1 MGGPLCV
8 GPQFRVREEEE
19 SVKVSPAPRRLDDRR
34 MPLAADAAFSILT
47 RGPALSAAARCV
59 ANATPARGAA
69 AFDSA
74 WHSLLRAYL
83 QRTPSA
89 CRAITRLDELGG
101 RVHNDHIA
109 MRSFVDSSGGS
120 GLAFLGEAFSAFG
133 YAPQDDIVIP
143 SLPVNAR
150 WYEPPAETAWPKVFV
165 SELRTAEL
173 PADAAAII
181 YAHVDGHYGEAAHD
195 RLRSALSAG
204 DGDALAQILDEPAWA
219 PSAEEV
225 AVVRSAD
232 GGDAALRAATEYASW
247 TLTHAHRI
255 NHLTVLQNVL
265 GLEEVAPPTAPV
277 RDLRGLNALL
287 VAEGFEFNAAGGAD
301 GLTQGTRA
309 LCLEQSSTVAD
320 RVPHTFGCGTEQSVP
335 CAFLELIERHEGFRG
350 FLGQNAKGIFE
361 STHER

>member
-1 MGGPLCV
+1 M
-8 GPQFRVREEEE
+8 
-19 SVKVSPAPRRLDDRR
+19 
-34 MPLAADAAFSILT
+34 AAAAAAAFSILT
-47 RGPALSAAARCV
+47 RGPPLDAAARCV
-59 ANATPARGAA
+59 ANATPARNVA
-69 AFDSA
+69 AFDRA
-74 WHSLLRAYL
+74 WHTLLRAYL

-89 CRAITRLDELGG
+89 CRAITMLDSLGAH
-101 RVHNDHIA
+101 VHNDHIA

-120 GLAFLGEAFSAFG
+120 GLAFLGEAFTAFG

-150 WYEPPAETAWPKVFV
+150 WYEPPEETSWPKIFV
-165 SELRTAEL
+165 SELRTKEL
-173 PADAAAII
+173 PEHAAAIVF
-181 YAHVDGHYGEAAHD
+181 AHVDGHYGKAAHE
-195 RLRSALSAG
+195 RLRGALSAG
-204 DGDALAQILDEPAWA
+204 DGDALAQLLDQPPWT

-225 AVVRSAD
+225 AIVRAAD
-232 GGDAALRAATEYASW
+232 GGDTALRSATEYASW

-265 GLEEVAPPTAPV
+265 GAEWGS
-277 RDLRGLNALL
+277 LRSLNALL
-287 VAEGFEFNAAGGAD
+287 VAEGFEFNPAGGAD

-320 RVPHTFGCGTEQSVP
+320 RIPHTFGCGNEQSVP

-361 STHER
+361 STKMRR